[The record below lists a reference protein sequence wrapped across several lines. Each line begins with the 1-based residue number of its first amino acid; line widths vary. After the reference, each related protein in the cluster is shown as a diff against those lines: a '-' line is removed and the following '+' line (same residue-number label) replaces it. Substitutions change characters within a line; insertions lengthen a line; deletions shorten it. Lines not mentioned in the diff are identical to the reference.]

1 MKLRMIPYGYK
12 VNNGKVEPDETER
25 KIVQRI
31 FHNYIIGKGLKTI
44 ADMLTSEEV
53 PIFEGETVWSKNRIK
68 RILVD
73 ERYIGSNGYPSI
85 VDDNLF
91 SRAQNIGK
99 QKGFSVEPCSPLTEF
114 LKQHVICGQ
123 CGEHYRRLRQDHVYG
138 HWDCIGGCICEKG
151 VTDKRMFKQIEQI
164 LNCVYQNR
172 GLLLDK
178 QESAAFERTPE
189 IIRYTNEIG
198 RMMDAPQPSFAAT
211 KSVIFECAAIKFK
224 HCKENRFPIYTER
237 VVKAF
242 ESACK
247 DELMTFEFI
256 SEVVDA
262 ILINKSGGITVRF
275 MNDAE
280 VDGAEA
286 KLCMSKRSQRE

>member
-1 MKLRMIPYGYK
+1 M
-12 VNNGKVEPDETER
+12 
-25 KIVQRI
+25 
-31 FHNYIIGKGLKTI
+31 KTI

-91 SRAQNIGK
+91 SLAQNIGK

-211 KSVIFECAAIKFK
+211 KSVIFECATIKFK
-224 HCKENRFPIYTER
+224 NCKENRFPIYTER

-262 ILINKSGGITVRF
+262 IFINKSGGITVRF

-280 VDGAEA
+280 VDVAEA
-286 KLCMSKRSQRE
+286 KLCMSKRSRRE

>member
-138 HWDCIGGCICEKG
+138 HWDCLGGCISEKG
-151 VTDKRMFKQIEQI
+151 VTDNRMFKQIEQI
-164 LNCVYQNR
+164 LNCVY
-172 GLLLDK
+172 
-178 QESAAFERTPE
+178 
-189 IIRYTNEIG
+189 
-198 RMMDAPQPSFAAT
+198 
-211 KSVIFECAAIKFK
+211 
-224 HCKENRFPIYTER
+224 
-237 VVKAF
+237 
-242 ESACK
+242 
-247 DELMTFEFI
+247 
-256 SEVVDA
+256 
-262 ILINKSGGITVRF
+262 
-275 MNDAE
+275 
-280 VDGAEA
+280 
-286 KLCMSKRSQRE
+286 